1 MRESERPQLPYDSSD
16 RPVFESFEYCEA
28 VELRRI
34 SALRTLPLQRQFV
47 RNHSRVG
54 MDKELNVKVFKMLK
68 DEGEQVGGRGMLLLL
83 R

>member
-1 MRESERPQLPYDSSD
+1 MPYDSSD

-28 VELRRI
+28 VELRRF

-54 MDKELNVKVFKMLK
+54 MDNELNVKIFKMLKK